1 MFSLKDIRQLFHD
14 DLDNEDNSEAVNI
27 DDEEA
32 AGHSAVVSDGAA
44 GHSAV
49 VSDGAADHAASEG
62 ASVPNETAASNEED
76 ALDATTVNEAVD
88 KRQEAACTIQEDNGV
103 LHGNNQ

>member
-1 MFSLKDIRQLFHD
+1 LKDIRQLFHD

-32 AGHSAVVSDGAA
+32 AVHAAAVSDGAA
-44 GHSAV
+44 GHSAAV

-62 ASVPNETAASNEED
+62 ASVPNAASNEEA
-76 ALDATTVNEAVD
+76 ALDANTGNEAVD
-88 KRQEAACTIQEDNGV
+88 IMQEAANTTQEDNGA
-103 LHGNNQ
+103 LQGINQE